1 MLAIWTPFIQKSKA
15 NISKFRT
22 QKTVHMFLF
31 FGAMNTFGLS
41 YYLKHIKR
49 EEYEDDLL
57 LKHRSQI
64 IEFEKKIN

>member
-1 MLAIWTPFIQKSKA
+1 M
-15 NISKFRT
+15 